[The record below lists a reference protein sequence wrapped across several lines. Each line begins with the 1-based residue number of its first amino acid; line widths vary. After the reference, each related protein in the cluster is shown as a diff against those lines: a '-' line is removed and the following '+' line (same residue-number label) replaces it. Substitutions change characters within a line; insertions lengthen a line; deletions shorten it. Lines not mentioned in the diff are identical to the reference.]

1 MIKIPKEIY
10 ESSQILDVKHEDVI
24 QIPLEVIAN
33 GTPLSEELADTSKFV
48 QLTYGGDVKTDDEV
62 KIYVKADA
70 IVQLVENGGKTFV
83 FTVNGETPIAVKA
96 GEILAKIGGKVYG

>member
-1 MIKIPKEIY
+1 MEKIR
-10 ESSQILDVKHEDVI
+10 
-24 QIPLEVIAN
+24 
-33 GTPLSEELADTSKFV
+33 FV

-83 FTVNGETPIAVKA
+83 FTINDEMPVAVKEGV
-96 GEILAKIGGKVYG
+96 GEILAKIGGTAW